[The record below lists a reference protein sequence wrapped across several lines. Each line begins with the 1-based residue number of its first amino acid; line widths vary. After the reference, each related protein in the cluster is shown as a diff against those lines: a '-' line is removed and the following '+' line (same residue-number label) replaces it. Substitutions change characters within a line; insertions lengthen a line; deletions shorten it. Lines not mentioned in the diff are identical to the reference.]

1 MDFQSAQFDTNE
13 FGTIY
18 AVTTS
23 GALVVFETYQT
34 ITRPDHY
41 DCKMTQIFRSSE
53 SANFFDLRVMKNSLV
68 IRDAQGK
75 YMFHNKTKGSNN
87 QVVTYGQSRNPTEI
101 IRENAKLSDSKVSA
115 SLSSLLVA
123 RVPGTKDQLELIE
136 CMHPQLKA
144 DSLFDAASFS
154 SMRFP
159 MFLIA
164 LGFVVLYQVY
174 QRRNG
179 EKLDQETEGIA

>member
-34 ITRPDHY
+34 MTRPDHY
-41 DCKMTQIFRSSE
+41 ECKMTQIVRPSDT
-53 SANFFDLRVMKNSLV
+53 AGMFDIRVMKNSLV

-75 YMFHNKTKGSNN
+75 YIFHNRTKGGNN
-87 QVVTYGQSRNPTEI
+87 QVVTYGPSRNPTEI
-101 IRENAKLSDSKVSA
+101 VKANAKLSDSRVSA
-115 SLSSLLVA
+115 SISSLLVA

-164 LGFVVLYQVY
+164 LGFVILYQVY

-179 EKLDQETEGIA
+179 EK